1 MATDKRGKTSQSQP
15 HYARS
20 KDEDRRPYTIIQN
33 IKHNQQS
40 DLDEPIRKIDR

>member
-33 IKHNQQS
+33 RRRNIESK
-40 DLDEPIRKIDR
+40 LGELK